1 MKLEMVEN
9 KLKDFN
15 IILINLDG
23 LRADRVKN
31 CKTLDILKNESHYF
45 SNMITAAPYTF
56 ASLHS
61 IFSGMYPSKNGM
73 NAYYNIF
80 KFKKDEIITIP
91 ELLKKSG
98 YYTSCD
104 IISKAVIPNQGFDE
118 INVFEE
124 ETVDFQKRHKKLI
137 GNMSNKGKFFLFLHF
152 TETHKHLV
160 REIVKKYN
168 QEDNDDEFFNS
179 FEENVQR
186 YDSYLPSC
194 DDYVSTILESLKENK
209 IENKTILIF
218 FSDHGTSLGEKKG
231 EKFYGVFTYDYTI
244 KVFCILKIPGN
255 KPQKID
261 VQTRTI
267 DIFPTIVDIINN
279 LSENKLKNIQGKSLL
294 NLSKEKIEREAFVET
309 GGLYGPWPSSK
320 EHNIFSIRANSKKII
335 YNHTPKTWEFY
346 DLEKD
351 PNELKNIYSENNHL
365 VKEFKKKL
373 SNNFQENNIDI
384 LIEY

>member
-1 MKLEMVEN
+1 LS
-9 KLKDFN
+9 DFN

-31 CKTLDILKNESHYF
+31 CKTLDILKNESQYF

-80 KFKKDEIITIP
+80 KFKKNEIITIP
-91 ELLKKSG
+91 EILKKSG
-98 YYTSCD
+98 YYTCCD
-104 IISKAVIPNQGFDE
+104 IISKVVIPNQGFDE
-118 INVFEE
+118 INVFDE
-124 ETVDFQKRHKKLI
+124 ETVDFKQRHSELI
-137 GNMSNKGKFFLFLHF
+137 DNLSTKGKFFLFLHF

-160 REIVKKYN
+160 KEIVKEYN
-168 QEDNDDEFFNS
+168 QEDSDDEFFNS
-179 FEENVQR
+179 FDKNVQR

-194 DDYVSTILESLKENK
+194 DDYVSTILESLKKNK
-209 IENKTILIF
+209 IEDKTILIF

-255 KPQKID
+255 EPQKINA
-261 VQTRTI
+261 QSRTI
-267 DIFPTIVDIINN
+267 DIFPTIIDIINN
-279 LSENKLKNIQGKSLL
+279 SSDSKIKNIQGKSLL
-294 NLSKEKIEREAFVET
+294 NLSKEKIEREAFIET

-320 EHNIFSIRANSKKII
+320 EHNIFSIRKDNKKII
-335 YNHTPKTWEFY
+335 YNYTPKTWEFY

-351 PNELKNIYSENNHL
+351 PNELKNIYNQNDHL
-365 VKEFKKKL
+365 IKEFKKRL

-384 LIEY
+384 LIKY

>member
-1 MKLEMVEN
+1 MN
-9 KLKDFN
+9 DFN

-23 LRADRVKN
+23 LRTDRVKN
-31 CKTLDILKNESHYF
+31 CKTLDILKNENQYF

-73 NAYYNIF
+73 NSYYNIF

-98 YYTSCD
+98 YYTCCD
-104 IISKAVIPNQGFDE
+104 IISKVVIPNQGFDE
-118 INVFEE
+118 INIFEE
-124 ETVDFQKRHKKLI
+124 ETVDFQKRHRELI

-179 FEENVQR
+179 FEENVER

-209 IENKTILIF
+209 IEDKTILIF
-218 FSDHGTSLGEKKG
+218 LE
-231 EKFYGVFTYDYTI
+231 
-244 KVFCILKIPGN
+244 
-255 KPQKID
+255 
-261 VQTRTI
+261 
-267 DIFPTIVDIINN
+267 
-279 LSENKLKNIQGKSLL
+279 LL
-294 NLSKEKIEREAFVET
+294 
-309 GGLYGPWPSSK
+309 
-320 EHNIFSIRANSKKII
+320 
-335 YNHTPKTWEFY
+335 
-346 DLEKD
+346 
-351 PNELKNIYSENNHL
+351 
-365 VKEFKKKL
+365 
-373 SNNFQENNIDI
+373 
-384 LIEY
+384 

>member
-1 MKLEMVEN
+1 MEKN

-23 LRADRVKN
+23 LRKDRVKN
-31 CKTLDILKNESHYF
+31 CKALDILKNESYYF
-45 SNMITAAPYTF
+45 SNMITSAPYTF

-104 IISKAVIPNQGFDE
+104 VISKTVIPNQGFDE

-124 ETVDFQKRHKKLI
+124 ETVDFQKRHKELI
-137 GNMSNKGKFFLFLHF
+137 GNMCNKEKFFLFLHF

-160 REIVKKYN
+160 KEIVKKYK
-168 QEDNDDEFFNS
+168 QENNDDKFFNS
-179 FEENVQR
+179 PEENIQR

-194 DDYVSTILESLKENK
+194 DNYVSTILESLKENK

-255 KPQKID
+255 KSQNID

-267 DIFPTIVDIINN
+267 DIFPTIMDLVNYSSDSRIT
-279 LSENKLKNIQGKSLL
+279 NIQGKSLL
-294 NLSKEKIEREAFVET
+294 NLLNSTEKIEREAFVET

-320 EHNIFSIRANSKKII
+320 KHNIFCVRSKNKKLI
-335 YNHTPKTWEFY
+335 YNDTPETWEFY
-346 DLEKD
+346 DLNDD
-351 PNELKNIYSENNHL
+351 PKEINNIYDENNST
-365 VKEFKKKL
+365 VKIMKDRLMYYFK
-373 SNNFQENNIDI
+373 ENNIQTKI
-384 LIEY
+384 I

>member
-1 MKLEMVEN
+1 MKLEIMEN
-9 KLKDFN
+9 ELKNFN

-23 LRADRVKN
+23 LRKDKLKN

-104 IISKAVIPNQGFDE
+104 IISKTVIPNQGFDE
-118 INVFEE
+118 INIFEE
-124 ETVDFQKRHKKLI
+124 ETVDFQKRHKKII
-137 GNMSNKGKFFLFLHF
+137 GNICKKGKFFLFLHF

-179 FEENVQR
+179 VEENIQR

-194 DDYVSTILESLKENK
+194 DDYVSTILNSLKENK

-231 EKFYGVFTYDYTI
+231 EKFYGIFTYDYTI
-244 KVFCILKIPGN
+244 KVFCILKIPGS
-255 KPQKID
+255 KSQKIN

-267 DIFPTIVDIINN
+267 DIFPTIIDIINN
-279 LSENKLKNIQGKSLL
+279 SSDSKIKNIQGKSLL
-294 NLSKEKIEREAFVET
+294 NLSKEEIEREAFVET

-320 EHNIFSIRANSKKII
+320 KHNIFCIRANNKKII

-351 PNELKNIYSENNHL
+351 PNELKNIYNENNNL
-365 VKEFKKKL
+365 IKEFKKKL
-373 SNNFQENNIDI
+373 SKHFQENNIDI
-384 LIEY
+384 SI

>member
-1 MKLEMVEN
+1 MMEDEVKN
-9 KLKDFN
+9 FN

-23 LRADRVKN
+23 LRKDKLKN

-118 INVFEE
+118 ITIFEE
-124 ETVDFQKRHKKLI
+124 ETVDFQKRHKKII
-137 GNMSNKGKFFLFLHF
+137 GNISKKGKFFLFLHF

-179 FEENVQR
+179 VEENIQR

-194 DDYVSTILESLKENK
+194 DDYVSTILNSLKENK

-231 EKFYGVFTYDYTI
+231 EKFYGIFTYDYTI
-244 KVFCILKIPGN
+244 KVFCILKIPGS
-255 KPQKID
+255 KSQKINE
-261 VQTRTI
+261 QTRTI
-267 DIFPTIVDIINN
+267 DIFPTIIDIINN
-279 LSENKLKNIQGKSLL
+279 SSDSKIKNIQGKSLL
-294 NLSKEKIEREAFVET
+294 NLSKEEIEREAFVET

-320 EHNIFSIRANSKKII
+320 KHNIFCIRANNKKII

-351 PNELKNIYSENNHL
+351 PNELKNIYNENNNL
-365 VKEFKKKL
+365 IKEFKKKL
-373 SNNFQENNIDI
+373 SKHFQENNIDI
-384 LIEY
+384 SI